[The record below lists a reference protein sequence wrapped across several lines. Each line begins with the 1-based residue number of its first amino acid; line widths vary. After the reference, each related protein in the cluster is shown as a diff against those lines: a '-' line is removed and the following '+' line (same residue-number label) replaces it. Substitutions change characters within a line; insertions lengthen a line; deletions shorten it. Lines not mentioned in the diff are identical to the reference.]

1 MSQLEFLQFICRTDN
16 YGVLVHHP
24 VTGETASIDAPDGAE
39 IERQLKQKGWRLTH
53 IFTTHHHGDHVE
65 GNAALR
71 AAYGCAV
78 IGPKDEADRIPGL
91 THPVPGGSSFIW
103 AGHDVHILAC
113 PGHTSGHIAYH
124 MPAAKVVFA
133 GDTVFS
139 LGCGRVFEGSLGEMF
154 GAVSQ
159 FATLPRDTL
168 LYCGHEYTQ
177 SNARFALSVE
187 PGNTALQ
194 KRAAEVEEL
203 RARGL
208 MTCPSTIGAELE
220 TNPFLRTQSPEI
232 RNALG
237 LTQATD
243 AEVFAELRRRKDVF
257 K

>member
-1 MSQLEFLQFICRTDN
+1 MSQLEFLKFICRTDN
-16 YGVLVHHP
+16 YGVLVHDP